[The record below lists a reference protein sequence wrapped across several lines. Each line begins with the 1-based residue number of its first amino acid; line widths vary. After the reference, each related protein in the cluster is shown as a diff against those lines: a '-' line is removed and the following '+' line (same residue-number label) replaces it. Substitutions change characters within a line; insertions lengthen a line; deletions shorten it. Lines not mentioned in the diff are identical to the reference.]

1 MKKILNIAWKDIR
14 ITFRD
19 TSALILMLVT
29 PFALTLVIGFAFGGF
44 SSDDN
49 NGISDIPVAIVN
61 QDEGD
66 FGTYLVDVFES
77 DDLAD
82 LVEPTI
88 LEDVSAARTLVDE
101 DQASAA
107 VIIPRDFSL
116 DIFPTGFSSI
126 SRGEPALIEVYGNP
140 GTPIS
145 AGVIQAIVEQYLM
158 QVSAGIG
165 GVQVTFQ
172 QLIDSG
178 SVSMDQLDEIGE
190 SMGESSAEN
199 IVTADL
205 VTVESHTVAGSGSG
219 EFDWMT
225 YMAPSMAILFLM
237 FTMTSGGRTLLSERD
252 QGTLPRMLVS
262 PSSAAQV
269 ISGKVLGVFTVGILQ
284 MSILMIASNLLL
296 GVSWGPISTVVPVI
310 LLLVAAATGYGI
322 LIAAYS
328 RTPGQAGTIGTAI
341 SLVFAIGAGNFFP
354 RGGLPDWLQ
363 TISLVSPNAW
373 GLEAFDEIR
382 LGSTIADFPEVLV
395 GLAVMSLIL
404 FLASLVAFRR
414 QYR

>member
-1 MKKILNIAWKDIR
+1 
-14 ITFRD
+14 
-19 TSALILMLVT
+19 
-29 PFALTLVIGFAFGGF
+29 
-44 SSDDN
+44 
-49 NGISDIPVAIVN
+49 
-61 QDEGD
+61 
-66 FGTYLVDVFES
+66 
-77 DDLAD
+77 
-82 LVEPTI
+82 
-88 LEDVSAARTLVDE
+88 
-101 DQASAA
+101 
-107 VIIPRDFSL
+107 
-116 DIFPTGFSSI
+116 
-126 SRGEPALIEVYGNP
+126 
-140 GTPIS
+140 
-145 AGVIQAIVEQYLM
+145 M